1 MQAAARARLVTV
13 RPWEEARKSLKE
25 TGGVTSVPRERVE
38 RFMREGMWRSYEAN
52 GPPAGV
58 PVLLDVRRE
67 SAYAAEHLDF
77 AGALSVPLF
86 TEEALKAVG
95 ASGLSPAALA
105 ANNNFAFR
113 FFSLGTTINPSFV
126 ELVLEACEGDKDRP
140 VFVMCARG
148 GDLDGTNDAYGDGT
162 PSHSLVAIDELR
174 RAGFTNLMH
183 VKAGYYGTPEDAL
196 CESRTVPSTAPHKVI
211 SSGLLAGFLLA
222 AFAPVLTKVL
232 TTLEPADI
240 MLGSFFAGP
249 FSG

>member
-1 MQAAARARLVTV
+1 MRGAMFRSRVLTRV
-13 RPWEEARKSLKE
+13 SLQ
-25 TGGVTSVPRERVE
+25 
-38 RFMREGMWRSYEAN
+38 
-52 GPPAGV
+52 
-58 PVLLDVRRE
+58 
-67 SAYAAEHLDF
+67 
-77 AGALSVPLF
+77 
-86 TEEALKAVG
+86 AVG

-196 CESRTVPSTAPHKVI
+196 CESRTVPNTAPHKVI

-222 AFAPVLTKVL
+222 AFAPCS
-232 TTLEPADI
+232 PRC
-240 MLGSFFAGP
+240 SP
-249 FSG
+249 P